1 MFRVKNKEKGLA
13 LALEGGGARGA
24 YQIGVVKALYEN
36 NVKFKSI
43 VGTSIGA
50 INAAYLVQDSF
61 DEIYNMWSTLS
72 FKDLFDLD
80 EEPLKKLLK
89 KEVDFDLIKYLSK
102 KLNECI
108 KIGGLDTEKMRNIVL
123 ASIDEEKIRKSDISL
138 GLVTMCIS
146 DLTPEEKFID
156 DIEEGSL
163 VDYIMATSNLP
174 VFKRATVNSKKYIDG
189 GVWDNCPV
197 SMLEKKGYSDAIVIR
212 AYKRN
217 RIRGYN
223 GIIKRDNIKMHMIE
237 PSESLGSI
245 LNFDTNNLNHL
256 LKLGYYDG
264 LRFIKK
270 LDGDKY
276 YISKVNINEISI
288 LLNNINNNEIEE
300 ISNLLKINLK
310 VGSNIMDELKNKIIP
325 CLVLKTK
332 NKKESSLKKSILE
345 ILEYVAALENI
356 DRFKE
361 YSFYDFVDIL
371 KESIKKS
378 EHRNTN
384 NEAIYKFIEVI

>member
-1 MFRVKNKEKGLA
+1 MFRIKNKEKGLA

-24 YQIGVVKALYEN
+24 YQIGVVKAFYEN
-36 NVKFKSI
+36 GIHFTSI

-61 DEIYNMWSTLS
+61 NEIYNMWSTLS

-80 EEPLKKLLK
+80 EEPLKKLLN
-89 KEVDFDLIKYLSK
+89 KEVDFNLIKYLSK
-102 KLNECI
+102 KLNECL
-108 KIGGLDTEKMRNIVL
+108 KIGGIDTEKMKNIVL
-123 ASIDEEKIRKSDISL
+123 ASIDEERIRKSNISF
-138 GLVTMCIS
+138 GLVTMCVT
-146 DLTPEEKFID
+146 DLNPEEKFID
-156 DIEEGSL
+156 EIEVGKL
-163 VDYIMATSNLP
+163 ADYIMATSNLP
-174 VFKRATVNSKKYIDG
+174 VFKRATINSKKYIDG

-245 LNFDTNNLNHL
+245 LNFDTDNLNYL

-264 LRFIKK
+264 LRFLNN
-270 LDGDKY
+270 LDGKKY
-276 YISKVNINEISI
+276 YISKINLNDIKE
-288 LLNNINNNEIEE
+288 LLNNIDNSKIKEIAV
-300 ISNLLKINLK
+300 LLKIDLK
-310 VGSNIMDELKNKIIP
+310 VGTNINDELRSKIISNILI
-325 CLVLKTK
+325 KTK
-332 NKKESSLKKSILE
+332 NKKENSLKKAIID
-345 ILEYVAALENI
+345 ILEYVAMLEKI
-356 DRFKE
+356 DRFNI
-361 YSFYDFVDIL
+361 YSLNEFINIL

-378 EHRNTN
+378 KSRYTN
-384 NEAIYKFIEVI
+384 NEAIYKFIELI